1 MTPPLMRPPMRPAYP
16 GLLRMFP
23 PAAPPPTGA
32 GQQPQVP
39 PAGGQQQVRPPFN
52 HNPFLAAA
60 AAASNPMRAYAGGHV
75 FPPRPRTASPY
86 GIF

>member
-1 MTPPLMRPPMRPAYP
+1 MRPPMRPAYP

-23 PAAPPPTGA
+23 PAVPAPPTGQLGQPHAQPAASVA
-32 GQQPQVP
+32 GQ
-39 PAGGQQQVRPPFN
+39 RPPFN

-60 AAASNPMRAYAGGHV
+60 AAASNPMRAYAGAGGHV

>member
-1 MTPPLMRPPMRPAYP
+1 MRPPMRPAYP

-23 PAAPPPTGA
+23 PAVPPPTGQLGQHAQPAAVA
-32 GQQPQVP
+32 GQ
-39 PAGGQQQVRPPFN
+39 RPPFN

-60 AAASNPMRAYAGGHV
+60 AAASNPMRAYGAGGHV